1 MQDSKLYINTI
12 CEKRKSKIIVIIITV
27 GFFFVSKDCFHP
39 ISYHCL
45 PKNIKKYLTCIY
57 SAIVNVSLI
66 LYGGVICVYFLLCCF
81 FVYFFDKACQFL
93 FYLSVF
99 CYCMSNILNDSVNKW
114 ILVILNFTQNIASN
128 LLILKHCS
136 RFWLRV
142 RAWKISEQKMT
153 RTAWYKELCTR

>member
-1 MQDSKLYINTI
+1 MASFL
-12 CEKRKSKIIVIIITV
+12 
-27 GFFFVSKDCFHP
+27 FVSKDCFHP

-45 PKNIKKYLTCIY
+45 PKNIKMYLTCIY
-57 SAIVNVSLI
+57 SSIVNVSLI

-136 RFWLRV
+136 RFLLCV

-153 RTAWYKELCTR
+153 RTAWYKELCTRLSV